1 MSCLDALQSLLGAT
15 PSLPL
20 PGLRRQTGE
29 DVSLLRALFVAR
41 RWQEVSAA
49 PGWSDA
55 QRLAFLHAQE
65 QMQRAHYE
73 RHYPQAD
80 FLVVIQQNQPVG
92 RLCLWRADQS
102 LRVVDIALLPAWQGR
117 GTGSLVLEA
126 VVALA
131 DRLATP
137 CCLSVEPFSPARRL
151 YTRLGFLPGEDQG
164 AYLQMH
170 RPALPRSDAM
180 N

>member
-1 MSCLDALQSLLGAT
+1 MSCLDALQTQLGQGPSRILLR
-15 PSLPL
+15 
-20 PGLRRQTGE
+20 LRRQTE
-29 DVSLLRALFVAR
+29 ADVSLLQTLFVAR

-49 PGWSDA
+49 SGWSDA

-65 QMQRAHYE
+65 QLQRAHYE

-80 FLVVIQQNQPVG
+80 FLVVEQQNQPVG
-92 RLCLWRADQS
+92 RLCVWRGDQS
-102 LRVVDIALLPAWQGR
+102 LRVVDIALLPTWQGR
-117 GTGSLVLEA
+117 GMGTDLLKAVL
-126 VVALA
+126 ALA
-131 DRLATP
+131 DKLGTP

-151 YTRLGFLPGEDQG
+151 YTRLGFLPGDDQG

-170 RPALPRSDAM
+170 RPAPARSVPM